1 MNEKVLRIFG
11 GLPVKRE
18 PYKVE
23 LENIFGF
30 AYSDDDGNWHKEV
43 GSFPYL
49 WGMYTALIMGN
60 DFMGNVPEDQEARE
74 IMQDFGFFIL
84 DENDKA
90 FEIIEK
96 FSIEKGSP
104 IGEMI
109 GQNTS
114 QHGVTLVD
122 VLGTYYVN
130 TQKFDPQ
137 F

>member
-1 MNEKVLRIFG
+1 MMMVTGTKKLDF
-11 GLPVKRE
+11 
-18 PYKVE
+18 
-23 LENIFGF
+23 
-30 AYSDDDGNWHKEV
+30 
-43 GSFPYL
+43 FPIYG
-49 WGMYTALIMGN
+49 GMYTALIMAN

-90 FEIIEK
+90 IEIIEK

-130 TQKFDPQ
+130 TQKFDSQ